1 MSSGHLEDVTLE
13 KPRRRPGRRSNLV
26 RRQTFRTARSVAC
39 RPGSSTRTPPGSLA
53 RLVLSCPAVVAR
65 HAGVVGEAATS
76 LPGARVTGLR
86 VLPARVEVHV
96 VVRWPVPADEV
107 AAQVWAVTGQ
117 VVGGRWVDVVIG
129 DVLLPETDQIR

>member
-1 MSSGHLEDVTLE
+1 VD
-13 KPRRRPGRRSNLV
+13 
-26 RRQTFRTARSVAC
+26 
-39 RPGSSTRTPPGSLA
+39 LA
-53 RLVLSCPAVVAR
+53 EGDPAGLASLVLSCPAVVAM
-65 HAGVVGEAATS
+65 HGGVVGEAATY
-76 LPGARVTGLR
+76 LPGARVMGLR

-117 VVGGRWVDVVIG
+117 LVGGRRVDVVIG

>member
-1 MSSGHLEDVTLE
+1 MTQPVPGPVGRPVGLAGSVGAGSAGAGSSGT
-13 KPRRRPGRRSNLV
+13 
-26 RRQTFRTARSVAC
+26 SVGGVDLDLAEGD
-39 RPGSSTRTPPGSLA
+39 PAGLA
-53 RLVLSCPAVVAR
+53 RLVLSCPAVVAM
-65 HAGVVGEAATS
+65 HGGVVGEAATY

-107 AAQVWAVTGQ
+107 AAQVLAVTGQ
-117 VVGGRWVDVVIG
+117 LVGGRRVDVVIG

>member
-1 MSSGHLEDVTLE
+1 MTQPAPGLVGRPAGLAGSAGAGSASSSEAGVDLAEGD
-13 KPRRRPGRRSNLV
+13 PAG
-26 RRQTFRTARSVAC
+26 
-39 RPGSSTRTPPGSLA
+39 LA
-53 RLVLSCPAVVAR
+53 RLVLSCPAVVAM
-65 HAGVVGEAATS
+65 HAGVVGEAATY

-107 AAQVWAVTGQ
+107 AAQVWAVTAQ
-117 VVGGRWVDVVIG
+117 VIGGRRVDVVIG